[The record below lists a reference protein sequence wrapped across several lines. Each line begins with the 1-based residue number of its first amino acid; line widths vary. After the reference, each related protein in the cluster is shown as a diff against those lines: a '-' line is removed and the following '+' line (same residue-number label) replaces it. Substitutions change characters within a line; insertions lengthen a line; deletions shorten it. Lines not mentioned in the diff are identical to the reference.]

1 MRSNGP
7 DEAPSAT
14 IYVAYQQYPWLLG
27 GPHNLLVRTAQ
38 GATPESI
45 AHAVVQQIHNL
56 DRDQPATDVAPLE
69 EVAHQPMAQ
78 QRMLMVLL
86 SSFAGLA
93 LVLGALG
100 IYSVLSYSVAQRTR
114 EIGLRLALG
123 GARSGVLWLVVG
135 RSLRLALLGI
145 AIGTVTALALTTA
158 VMTHLLFGVGATDVA
173 TFFSV
178 ALLLT
183 LTAVLSSYI
192 PAWRAT
198 KIDPIAALRC
208 E

>member
-1 MRSNGP
+1 
-7 DEAPSAT
+7 
-14 IYVAYQQYPWLLG
+14 
-27 GPHNLLVRTAQ
+27 
-38 GATPESI
+38 
-45 AHAVVQQIHNL
+45 
-56 DRDQPATDVAPLE
+56 
-69 EVAHQPMAQ
+69 MAQ

-86 SSFAGLA
+86 SSLAGA

-100 IYSVLSYSVAQRTR
+100 IYSVLSYSVAPRTR

-123 GARSGVLWLVVG
+123 AARSGVLWLVVG

-145 AIGTVTALALTTA
+145 AIGTVTALALTR

>member
-1 MRSNGP
+1 
-7 DEAPSAT
+7 
-14 IYVAYQQYPWLLG
+14 
-27 GPHNLLVRTAQ
+27 
-38 GATPESI
+38 
-45 AHAVVQQIHNL
+45 
-56 DRDQPATDVAPLE
+56 
-69 EVAHQPMAQ
+69 MAQ

-135 RSLRLALLGI
+135 GSVRLALLGI
-145 AIGTVTALALTTA
+145 AIGTVAALALTR
-158 VMTHLLFGVGATDVA
+158 VMTHLLFGVGATDLA
-173 TFFSV
+173 TFCSV
-178 ALLLT
+178 ALLLA

-198 KIDPIAALRC
+198 KIDPIAALRY